1 MKVLTPFLKRWSMA
15 EDQKEAQEGES
26 SNDLPRIP
34 EILFLLE
41 RKKAEMKEK
50 EDAEK
55 YRFVPVESGPAP
67 LPSEDAP
74 PPAQDDPEE

>member
-1 MKVLTPFLKRWSMA
+1 MA

-41 RKKAEMKEK
+41 RKRAERKAK
-50 EDAEK
+50 EDAER
-55 YRFVPVESGPAP
+55 YRFVFPQSGPAS
-67 LPSEDAP
+67 LPSEVHP
-74 PPAQDDPEE
+74 PITRDDTQQ